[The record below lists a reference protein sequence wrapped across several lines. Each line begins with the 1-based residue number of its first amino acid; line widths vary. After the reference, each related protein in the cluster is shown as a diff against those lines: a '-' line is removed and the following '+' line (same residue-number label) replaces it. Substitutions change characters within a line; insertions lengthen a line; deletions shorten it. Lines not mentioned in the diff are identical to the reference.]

1 MTGAKVHDFSP
12 ARVENQ
18 ARGSTSKNQVASM
31 FSSIMNNSKPDQQMQ
46 KMDEVS
52 VKISTKEVSS
62 ETRFESLQKR
72 MIQKGLSEQV
82 SDEETSYDEEALMK
96 SLDDIQKEIFRKISE
111 QFGVSVEEIE
121 QAMMSL
127 GFTPIQLTEQNN
139 FLSLMNELNITQ
151 NPLEILTNEDLLLKL
166 QNCMQ
171 DLKSEFQAMN
181 EIGELLSK
189 QNELSSS
196 SDILTKMFEDLSMI
210 AKEVNP
216 ENLVVSEKPLVLEE
230 VVQMKQMVVSTEN
243 LESQEE
249 LPEDEAILKNP
260 TKEAQQFE
268 QFSGQT
274 GEDTNSE
281 SSTKEEQ
288 KSIFDE
294 MNIQTTLANE
304 TKGTGINS
312 IANPLSNA
320 NQMDIIHQINDYL
333 KQNQSF
339 KLTQMEI
346 QLNPENLG
354 NVLINVSTKA
364 GVVSATIQV
373 QNETVKQVMENQMV
387 QLKDSMNQQGIKVEA
402 VEVTIESHEFE
413 RNLDERGS
421 DQEAQYEAALK
432 KAQRRIRLMGDET
445 VEELDAFPEEEQLT
459 VEMMRM
465 QGNSLNYTV

>member
-46 KMDEVS
+46 KMNEVS

-82 SDEETSYDEEALMK
+82 SDEETSYDEETLMK

-127 GFTPIQLTEQNN
+127 GFTPVQLTEQNN

-196 SDILTKMFEDLSMI
+196 SDILTKMFEDLSI
-210 AKEVNP
+210 TAKEARA
-216 ENLVVSEKPLVLEE
+216 ENPLVLEE
-230 VVQMKQMVVSTEN
+230 VVQMKQTVVSTEN
-243 LESQEE
+243 FESQEE
-249 LPEDEAILKNP
+249 LPEDEVILKNP
-260 TKEAQQFE
+260 TKETQQFE
-268 QFSGQT
+268 QSSGQT

-312 IANPLSNA
+312 IANPLSNV

-373 QNETVKQVMENQMV
+373 QNEAVKQVMENQMV

>member
-82 SDEETSYDEEALMK
+82 SDEETSYDEETLMK

-127 GFTPIQLTEQNN
+127 GFTPVQLTEQNN

-196 SDILTKMFEDLSMI
+196 SDILTKMFEDLSI
-210 AKEVNP
+210 TAKEARA
-216 ENLVVSEKPLVLEE
+216 ENPLVLEE
-230 VVQMKQMVVSTEN
+230 VVQMKQTVVSTEN

-249 LPEDEAILKNP
+249 LSEDEVILKNP

-312 IANPLSNA
+312 IANPLSNV

>member
-46 KMDEVS
+46 KMNEVS

-82 SDEETSYDEEALMK
+82 SDEETSYDEETLMK

-127 GFTPIQLTEQNN
+127 GFTPLQLTEQNN

-196 SDILTKMFEDLSMI
+196 SDILTKMFEDLSI
-210 AKEVNP
+210 TAKEARA
-216 ENLVVSEKPLVLEE
+216 ENPLVLEE
-230 VVQMKQMVVSTEN
+230 VVQMKQTVVSTEN

-249 LPEDEAILKNP
+249 LPEDEVILKNP
-260 TKEAQQFE
+260 TKETQQFE
-268 QFSGQT
+268 QSSGQT
-274 GEDTNSE
+274 GEDANSE

-294 MNIQTTLANE
+294 ISIQTTLANE

-459 VEMMRM
+459 IEMMRM

>member
-82 SDEETSYDEEALMK
+82 SDEETSYDEETLMK

-127 GFTPIQLTEQNN
+127 GFTPLQLTEQNN

-189 QNELSSS
+189 QNELSSR
-196 SDILTKMFEDLSMI
+196 SDILTKMFEDLSI
-210 AKEVNP
+210 TAKEARA
-216 ENLVVSEKPLVLEE
+216 ENPLVLEE
-230 VVQMKQMVVSTEN
+230 VVQMKQTVVSTEN
-243 LESQEE
+243 FESQEE
-249 LPEDEAILKNP
+249 LPEDEVILKNP
-260 TKEAQQFE
+260 TKETQQFE
-268 QFSGQT
+268 QSSGQT
-274 GEDTNSE
+274 GEGANSE

-294 MNIQTTLANE
+294 MSIQTTLANE

-373 QNETVKQVMENQMV
+373 QNEAVKQVMENQMV

>member
-1 MTGAKVHDFSP
+1 
-12 ARVENQ
+12 
-18 ARGSTSKNQVASM
+18 
-31 FSSIMNNSKPDQQMQ
+31 
-46 KMDEVS
+46 
-52 VKISTKEVSS
+52 
-62 ETRFESLQKR
+62 
-72 MIQKGLSEQV
+72 
-82 SDEETSYDEEALMK
+82 
-96 SLDDIQKEIFRKISE
+96 
-111 QFGVSVEEIE
+111 
-121 QAMMSL
+121 
-127 GFTPIQLTEQNN
+127 
-139 FLSLMNELNITQ
+139 
-151 NPLEILTNEDLLLKL
+151 
-166 QNCMQ
+166 MQ

-196 SDILTKMFEDLSMI
+196 SDILTKMFEDLSI
-210 AKEVNP
+210 TAKEARA
-216 ENLVVSEKPLVLEE
+216 ENPLVLEE
-230 VVQMKQMVVSTEN
+230 VVQMKQTVVSTEN

-249 LPEDEAILKNP
+249 LPEDEVILKNP

-268 QFSGQT
+268 QSSGQA
-274 GEDTNSE
+274 GEGANSE

-294 MNIQTTLANE
+294 ISIQTTLANE

-459 VEMMRM
+459 IEMMRM

>member
-82 SDEETSYDEEALMK
+82 SDEETSYDEETLMK

-111 QFGVSVEEIE
+111 QFGVSAEEIE

-127 GFTPIQLTEQNN
+127 GFTPVQLTEQNN

-196 SDILTKMFEDLSMI
+196 SDILTKMFEDLSI
-210 AKEVNP
+210 TAKEARA
-216 ENLVVSEKPLVLEE
+216 ENPLVLEE
-230 VVQMKQMVVSTEN
+230 VVQMKQTVVSTEN

-312 IANPLSNA
+312 IANPLSNV

-373 QNETVKQVMENQMV
+373 QNEAVKQVMENQMV

>member
-1 MTGAKVHDFSP
+1 
-12 ARVENQ
+12 
-18 ARGSTSKNQVASM
+18 
-31 FSSIMNNSKPDQQMQ
+31 
-46 KMDEVS
+46 
-52 VKISTKEVSS
+52 
-62 ETRFESLQKR
+62 
-72 MIQKGLSEQV
+72 
-82 SDEETSYDEEALMK
+82 
-96 SLDDIQKEIFRKISE
+96 
-111 QFGVSVEEIE
+111 
-121 QAMMSL
+121 
-127 GFTPIQLTEQNN
+127 
-139 FLSLMNELNITQ
+139 
-151 NPLEILTNEDLLLKL
+151 
-166 QNCMQ
+166 
-171 DLKSEFQAMN
+171 MN

-189 QNELSSS
+189 QNELSSR
-196 SDILTKMFEDLSMI
+196 SDILTKMFEDLSI
-210 AKEVNP
+210 TAKEARA
-216 ENLVVSEKPLVLEE
+216 ENPLVLEE
-230 VVQMKQMVVSTEN
+230 VVQMKQTVVSTEN
-243 LESQEE
+243 FESQEE
-249 LPEDEAILKNP
+249 LPEDEVILKNP
-260 TKEAQQFE
+260 TKETQQFE
-268 QFSGQT
+268 QSSGQT
-274 GEDTNSE
+274 GEGANSE

-294 MNIQTTLANE
+294 MSIQTTLANE

-373 QNETVKQVMENQMV
+373 QNEAVKQVMENQMV